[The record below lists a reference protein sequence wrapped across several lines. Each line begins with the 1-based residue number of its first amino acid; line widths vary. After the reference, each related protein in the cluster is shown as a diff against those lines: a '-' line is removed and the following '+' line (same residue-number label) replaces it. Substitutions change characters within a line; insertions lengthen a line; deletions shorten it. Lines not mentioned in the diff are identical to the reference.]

1 MIPKFDKSKDDRLK
15 VNFWQKITKKPDIV
29 IFEGWCV
36 GAKPESKKDLMKSI
50 NLLEKREDKKLTW
63 RKKLIMN

>member
-15 VNFWQKITKKPDIV
+15 VNFWQKISKKPDIV

-36 GAKPESKKDLMKSI
+36 GLNPK
-50 NLLEKREDKKLTW
+50 
-63 RKKLIMN
+63 